1 MTNILKNVLSCTFAL
16 VFTLVLAALFVVG
29 VPGTGIA
36 SAHTH
41 LTCVDSLGHVFAT
54 SGNICPGT
62 STPFSQ
68 ALRCVEA
75 DGVIIDVVAASCPA
89 GDVILSSDGLSFG
102 GPFGARFFGPG
113 FNFGT
118 LSDAQTAQDA
128 NACAA
133 AIAFIETQHLGP
145 QHRAAAIG
153 LIAQLQQCQ
162 NRTGTN
168 NSSFSLWPF

>member
-1 MTNILKNVLSCTFAL
+1 MRKFLVAL
-16 VFTLVLAALFVVG
+16 GVTALLAFGAAAPV
-29 VPGTGIA
+29 

-54 SGNICPGT
+54 TGNVCPSGDLNAIT
-62 STPFSQ
+62 LSEH
-68 ALRCVEA
+68 LRCVEP
-75 DGVIIDVVAASCPA
+75 DGVIIEVFSAVCP
-89 GDVILSSDGLSFG
+89 GDDILLSNDGLNFG
-102 GPFGARFFGPG
+102 GSFGARLFSPG
-113 FNFGT
+113 FDFGT

-168 NSSFSLWPF
+168 SNSFWPF